1 MPDLTIDERDAYILK
16 HLCAS
21 GFGSMA
27 AKIFL
32 QKLIESNKVD
42 VFYQSITKK

>member
-1 MPDLTIDERDAYILK
+1 MPELTTKQRDAYILK
-16 HLCAS
+16 HLCAT

-32 QKLIESNKVD
+32 QKLIESNKVES
-42 VFYQSITKK
+42 FYQSIKK